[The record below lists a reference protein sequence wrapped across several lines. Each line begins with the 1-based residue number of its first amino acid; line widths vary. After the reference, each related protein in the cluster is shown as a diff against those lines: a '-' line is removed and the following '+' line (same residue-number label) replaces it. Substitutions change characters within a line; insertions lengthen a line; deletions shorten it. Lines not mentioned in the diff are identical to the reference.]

1 MKKVVLFL
9 ISLFIILP
17 TCVLAKENNLVE
29 VYVFYSSSC
38 PHCKDAKAF
47 LKEYES
53 ETKKIHINYY
63 EVVHNKENAL
73 VLEKV
78 QDYLDEYSMSVPY
91 IVIGTEV
98 FIGYS
103 DSIKDDMINTIT
115 YYNESEYVDVV
126 GKIID
131 GSIDKNTVSNYKNE
145 YKNNSGEEVK
155 VPILGH
161 VNVKNVSIPL
171 IAVVIGLVD
180 GFNPCAMWVLLFLI
194 STLLGMKD
202 RKRMW
207 IIGLTFLLTS
217 ALVYMVIMLGW
228 LEIVVNITTSIL
240 IRNIVA
246 VIAVIGGLI
255 NLRTFIKSKKTSGC
269 TIIDDN
275 KRTKVFEKI
284 KSFTKEKS
292 LFLALLGVITLAI
305 GVNVVELACS
315 AGLPLVFTQVLAV
328 NNITGVNA
336 LMYVIVYIFF
346 FLIDDLLIF
355 IIAMTTLKLTGIS
368 NKYAKYSHLVGGILM
383 VLIGLLLL
391 IKPELIMFNF

>member
-1 MKKVVLFL
+1 MKKIIKCFFLFL
-9 ISLFIILP
+9 LIFFVNDV
-17 TCVLAKENNLVE
+17 CAKEVNIKFFYGDGCPVCAREEKFLEEIESKYDVKIIKYETWYNEENAKLLDEAKEKYNTTGRGVPYTVVE
-29 VYVFYSSSC
+29 DS
-38 PHCKDAKAF
+38 AF
-47 LKEYES
+47 LGFNTTISSQIED
-53 ETKKIHINYY
+53 KI
-63 EVVHNKENAL
+63 K
-73 VLEKV
+73 
-78 QDYLDEYSMSVPY
+78 
-91 IVIGTEV
+91 
-98 FIGYS
+98 
-103 DSIKDDMINTIT
+103 SISKDNNVNND
-115 YYNESEYVDVV
+115 
-126 GKIID
+126 
-131 GSIDKNTVSNYKNE
+131 DKNDQKEDKTIYD
-145 YKNNSGEEVK
+145 
-155 VPILGH
+155 
-161 VNVKNVSIPL
+161 IPL
-171 IAVVIGLVD
+171 IGKVDIKKVSVLLVSIVIGLVD

-202 RKRMW
+202 RKRIW

-240 IRNIVA
+240 IRNIIA

-328 NNITGVNA
+328 NNITGLNA
-336 LMYVIVYIFF
+336 LMYVLVYIFF